1 MKTYI
6 LPDFTDFRPA
16 FDLNLADVPAMKVPP
31 SFAHFAKGEKNAGNS
46 STPGVYNRL
55 QHGEIRNIAGN
66 ERQRMDFRPRRHE
79 SIHRAHGATTG
90 LATGDR
96 FPPRLGKHDDRPPES
111 APAKRSGMFLSS
123 LGNNRQ

>member
-66 ERQRMDFRPRRHE
+66 ERQRMDFRPR
-79 SIHRAHGATTG
+79 
-90 LATGDR
+90 
-96 FPPRLGKHDDRPPES
+96 LGKHDDRPPES
-111 APAKRSGMFLSS
+111 APAKRSGMLFSL